1 MEAIKLPKM
10 LDVAQLCCRISL
22 HSLISWKPKER
33 TWHALPPAPA
43 ATPCLALFGQIWI
56 PAISFAQ
63 PCHGHHVMIV
73 SRSLD
78 TDRHFG
84 WSGVSSLAWAQ
95 GIGVSLHGLWN
106 LWICYTWAPENSTS
120 FTSQHLP
127 LLALEPSC
135 AALPAKRE
143 WLDNIV
149 LKILVLKESFIWKVW
164 KYQFKKNRK

>member
-1 MEAIKLPKM
+1 MHNF
-10 LDVAQLCCRISL
+10 VAQLCCRISL

-56 PAISFAQ
+56 PAISFASQ

-84 WSGVSSLAWAQ
+84 WPGVSSLAWAHSQ
-95 GIGVSLHGLWN
+95 GIVSWDGSRVHIETQQMCTYYADCWISVSPRALDLLLTHGL
-106 LWICYTWAPENSTS
+106 LKTPLASPVSTCPL
-120 FTSQHLP
+120 LP
-127 LLALEPSC
+127 LSPLAP
-135 AALPAKRE
+135 PYVFYR
-143 WLDNIV
+143 LDNIA
-149 LKILVLKESFIWKVW
+149 LKILWLE
-164 KYQFKKNRK
+164 